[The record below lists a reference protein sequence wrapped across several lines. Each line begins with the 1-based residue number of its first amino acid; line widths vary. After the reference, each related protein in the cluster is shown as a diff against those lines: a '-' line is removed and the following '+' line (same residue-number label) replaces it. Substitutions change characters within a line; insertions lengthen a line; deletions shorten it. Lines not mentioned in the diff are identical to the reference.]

1 MSIYGYARV
10 SSKQQN
16 LARQIENLSKFDT
29 TITIYQEKYTGTK
42 IQGRTELAKLLAKVQ
57 QGDVIVFDSVS
68 RMSRN
73 AQEGYLLY
81 KELYEKGINL
91 VFLKESH
98 INTEKY
104 RKNLEETVKRY
115 GNRQMN
121 IEDVDATSGLI
132 KDIIR
137 ALETYAF
144 RNIEDDI
151 KNAFKASEEEARII
165 RERVKEG
172 LREAKKQGKQ
182 CGCKKGE
189 SRERHNKQAM
199 MQAIAKKS
207 KHFQGSMNDYELSKI
222 IGLSRVTIIK
232 YRKELVE
239 KLQNEDNLILSI

>member
-16 LARQIENLSKFDT
+16 LARQIENLAKYDS
-29 TITIYQEKYTGTK
+29 TITIYQEKFTGTK
-42 IQGRTELAKLLAKVQ
+42 IDGRKEFSKLLTKVQ

-73 AQEGYLLY
+73 AQEGYALY

-104 RKNLEETVKRY
+104 RKNLEETVKRH
-115 GNRQMN
+115 NNMN
-121 IEDVDATSGLI
+121 IEDVDASSGLI
-132 KDIIR
+132 KDIIK

-199 MQAIAKKS
+199 MQAIVKKS
-207 KHFQGSMNDYELSKI
+207 KHFQGSLNDYVLAKV
-222 IGLSRVTIIK
+222 IGISRVTIIK
-232 YRKELVE
+232 YRRELVE
-239 KLQNEDNLILSI
+239 KLQNEKLASISIA